1 MDFKFEFW
9 FDIYSYHTEWASK
22 LMEFIGKILKRLD
35 GNCLLES
42 NGDTPIL
49 LRWEGKIIVN
59 DKNLAGTERFPF
71 SYLDIKYEEGDL
83 GSL

>member
-49 LRWEGKIIVN
+49 LR
-59 DKNLAGTERFPF
+59 
-71 SYLDIKYEEGDL
+71 
-83 GSL
+83 